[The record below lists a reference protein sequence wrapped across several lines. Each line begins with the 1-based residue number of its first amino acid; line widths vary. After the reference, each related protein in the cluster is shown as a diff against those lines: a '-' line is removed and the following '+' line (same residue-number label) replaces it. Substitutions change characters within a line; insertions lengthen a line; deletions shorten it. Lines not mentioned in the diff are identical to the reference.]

1 MPAMQAVHLAI
12 SAVPRVIG
20 ASQAGARDFAGL
32 DPLPPDLLFREE
44 LQLEAAFYHQDHL
57 DPREWESLA
66 ARFERA
72 GRPHRAQATREKLRG
87 RLQIL
92 IGKLNQEAQALEDA
106 FYQESRL
113 DPAEWERLAARF
125 DRLNRTHRLA
135 QARAKLRRLQL
146 IQANQ
151 APLFATLSPDLAH
164 AASKTPR
171 NSPHTTAVQSA
182 AAIIGPHPSSD
193 TPPRL

>member
-72 GRPHRAQATREKLRG
+72 DRPHR
-87 RLQIL
+87 
-92 IGKLNQEAQALEDA
+92 AQALEDA

-151 APLFATLSPDLAH
+151 APQLETQSPDA
-164 AASKTPR
+164 TPFSLNPAFFVGSER
-171 NSPHTTAVQSA
+171 
-182 AAIIGPHPSSD
+182 GPG
-193 TPPRL
+193 